1 MTQAHLP
8 PSTPPTLPPLQVKY
22 VLAGLFKDGIL
33 KDLDVDTHHL
43 VLMAKLGRAEA
54 LEVLERAV
62 QDRERPGHWAQHL
75 RRMLSR
81 RVYDAP
87 KQYGSSRPGTAASS
101 RPGTSG
107 GRGKAY
113 VPVHAPPSPAPDAAA
128 GSGYGTMMYMD
139 PAAVSGYLV
148 HNYAMD
154 QGPPPAMAY
163 QYYQQQ

>member
-1 MTQAHLP
+1 
-8 PSTPPTLPPLQVKY
+8 

-43 VLMAKLGRAEA
+43 VLMAKLGRGEA

-75 RRMLSR
+75 RRLLTR

-87 KQYGSSRPGTAASS
+87 KQYGGSRPGTAASS

-107 GRGKAY
+107 GRGKSY
-113 VPVHAPPSPAPDAAA
+113 VPVHAPASPGPDAAA
-128 GSGYGTMMYMD
+128 GPAGGGYGTVMYME
-139 PAAVSGYLV
+139 PTAVSGYVV

-154 QGPPPAMAY
+154 QGPSPAMAY